1 MRFTRPSLPVLC
13 LALAALVVSGCSPK
27 AKEHDDKD
35 AHHAA
40 TLHHWGYAGAEG
52 PEHWGELGGDNAT
65 CVTGQRQSPVDI
77 NGNVPLRQAKI
88 EFDYHPSAATIQNT
102 GHTIQIAPADAGGI
116 VVDGVRYQLKQFH
129 FHSPSEHA
137 VNGHR
142 AVLETHF
149 VHQNAKGDYL
159 VIAVLSDIGAA
170 DPMLASLWTYL
181 PTDAG
186 KPVPLSDLLINPQDL
201 MPATEDFYVYSG
213 SLTTPPC
220 TEGVTWMVYSSPL
233 SVSTEQA
240 DAFVQLLGSN
250 SRPLQER
257 HDRNYLHVSNGE

>member
-1 MRFTRPSLPVLC
+1 MRLTPPSLSVLC
-13 LALAALVVSGCSPK
+13 LALCALTLSDCSPK
-27 AKEHDDKD
+27 SKEHG
-35 AHHAA
+35 AGASGHAA
-40 TLHHWGYAGAEG
+40 TLHHWSYTGNEG
-52 PEHWGELGGDNAT
+52 PEHWAELGGDNAI
-65 CVTGQRQSPVDI
+65 CATGQRRSPIDI
-77 NGNVPLRQAKI
+77 SGSVKSRTAKI
-88 EFDYHPSAATIQNT
+88 VFDYHPSAATIQNT
-102 GHTIQIAPADAGGI
+102 GHTIQIAPADAGGVI
-116 VVDGVRYQLKQFH
+116 VDGVRYQLKQFH

-149 VHQNAKGDYL
+149 VHQSAKGDYL
-159 VIAVLSDIGAA
+159 VIAVLSDIGTA

-201 MPATEDFYVYSG
+201 MPATQDFYVYSG

-240 DAFVQLLGSN
+240 DAFVQLLGAN
-250 SRPLQER
+250 ARPIQVRHER
-257 HDRNYLHVSNGE
+257 DFLHVSGD